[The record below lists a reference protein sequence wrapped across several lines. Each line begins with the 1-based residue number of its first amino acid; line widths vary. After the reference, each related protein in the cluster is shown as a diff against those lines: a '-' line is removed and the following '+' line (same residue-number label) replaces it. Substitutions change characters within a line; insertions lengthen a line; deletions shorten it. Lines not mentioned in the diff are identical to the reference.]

1 MNLKTYRARSMADAL
16 AEVKKDLGKD
26 AVILHTRTYK
36 VGSVMGLGGK
46 TVVEITASD
55 QASARLAR
63 TQRANAPSTAAAAG
77 TAANRAA
84 YANAR
89 TSAAAS
95 LSGAT
100 AIADRETPSDEFT
113 PSSFASFQTRRAAAP
128 PTPLTHER
136 AEASPTVRAGAHE
149 QFVAARAPITRA
161 EPSPTPERAPHS
173 QVPPTPSITA
183 QSPARRDAIAM
194 LSTRI
199 APAPDANYSALQDEL
214 LSIKRLVGQV
224 LHATRQTAVH
234 VATTPN
240 LSPLGALSDPL
251 MASYM
256 RLQESG
262 VPADLV
268 ESIIGGVR
276 DELTSAE
283 LDDDGVVRQSVLRRL
298 AALIPVVGQTT
309 KGGMQRDGRPLT
321 IAMLGPTGVGKTTTI
336 AKLAATYKLR
346 HAQRVG
352 LLTCDTYRIAAVEQ
366 LRTYANIIGLPLR
379 VVNSPAEMA
388 QALDAMTDCDVILI
402 DTMGRSQHDSGKLTE
417 LARLV
422 DAARPHETHLVLSL
436 ASAEPVI
443 LRTIEQFSRLLPTRV
458 LFTKLDEAVNLGVVV
473 SSMRATR
480 LPVGYVTTG
489 QEVPDQ
495 IEIAA
500 PDRLARHVLDGAAS
514 TTLTIGAGGGGGT
527 P

>member
-1 MNLKTYRARSMADAL
+1 MADAL

-63 TQRANAPSTAAAAG
+63 SQRAGASSAAAAAG
-77 TAANRAA
+77 SAATRAA
-84 YANAR
+84 YANPR
-89 TSAAAS
+89 PPGAAS
-95 LSGAT
+95 PPGAA
-100 AIADRETPSDEFT
+100 AIADRDATIDEFT
-113 PSSFASFQTRRAAAP
+113 PSSFASLQTRRAASP

-136 AEASPTVRAGAHE
+136 DEGSPAVRAGAHE
-149 QFVAARAPITRA
+149 QFVAAKAPITRT
-161 EPSPTPERAPHS
+161 ESPSPTPDRPL
-173 QVPPTPSITA
+173 PTPSQPSPTVA
-183 QSPARRDAIAM
+183 VQSPARRDAIAM

-298 AALIPVVGQTT
+298 ASLIPVVGQTT

-379 VVNSPAEMA
+379 VVNSPSEMV

-458 LFTKLDEAVNLGVVV
+458 LFTKLDEAVNLGVVI
-473 SSMRATR
+473 SAMRATR

-514 TTLTIGAGGGGGT
+514 ATLSIGGGGGT